1 MSLIMVLDSPM
12 FLEARF
18 VRSKRGFVM
27 EYYLINLTRF
37 FEMNGTSL
45 KKFREK
51 SFSDYLVINCS

>member
-27 EYYLINLTRF
+27 EYYLINLTLF